1 MVHLDHGNVR
11 RLVIAIRVIGLG
23 SIDLVL
29 LEHGFD
35 LRHAWPTLVLFVQQL
50 LGVHE
55 RVIIRLVEAL
65 RQIVFRWSVS
75 NGVTLSSQLLF
86 VIVARSALFAVLR
99 ARCQGWNRQT
109 YATLALLDALLVPE
123 QGYLTP
129 AKLIAGLLQVQPLLL
144 DIHTGWGSTA

>member
-1 MVHLDHGNVR
+1 M
-11 RLVIAIRVIGLG
+11 
-23 SIDLVL
+23 
-29 LEHGFD
+29 
-35 LRHAWPTLVLFVQQL
+35 

-65 RQIVFRWSVS
+65 RQVVLRWSVS
-75 NGVTLSSQLLF
+75 NGVTLSSQFLF

-109 YATLALLDALLVPE
+109 YAALALLDALLVPE

-144 DIHTGWGSTA
+144 DIYTGWGSTA